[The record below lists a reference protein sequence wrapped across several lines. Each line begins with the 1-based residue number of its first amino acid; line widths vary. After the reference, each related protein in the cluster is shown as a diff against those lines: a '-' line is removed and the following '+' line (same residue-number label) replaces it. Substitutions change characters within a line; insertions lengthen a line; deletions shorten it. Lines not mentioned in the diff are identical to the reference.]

1 LSFFATDEAALKV
14 FQSVAD
20 AIKEEGVEV
29 AFALMGDANQNL
41 IVDLAE
47 RCGVKIVNFRHEQ
60 NAVAAADGYARF
72 SDGKL
77 GVALVT
83 MGPGLTNAATSLAA
97 ARAHRSPVLV
107 LAGAASVG
115 EMQNP
120 QRFDQASFSHLLA
133 GAGAVLE
140 SPKSLKLQL
149 DQAFGHMRRGTGPFV
164 LNLPGNIQNE
174 EAPKGWKYQPGYAG
188 YQATVPAGDALPKA
202 AQILAQARC
211 PGILAGRGALRAR
224 AAGVV
229 SELASY
235 LNAPVAT
242 TLPAK
247 GLCSEYA
254 LWTGVSGGLGE
265 GVALPI
271 FAACDVLL
279 VVGASLN
286 QWTSHAGDLVRDKT
300 VIQIDS
306 DLEAFGRYAH
316 ADLILH
322 GDARAT
328 GQALLDA
335 LRREAGTQRE
345 ENTSLVTSIA
355 KNWQLHRKAIDYETG
370 EDGSI
375 DPRQAV
381 RELDRLLPSDRLVVV
396 GGGHAGYL
404 VCQLLKVR
412 SPFDWNYTIDFGAL
426 GQSLGTAIGAAFA
439 RPNDRV
445 YHLTTDGEFMMN
457 LADFHTA
464 VNYKLPMTVVILND
478 QGFGQER
485 HDLEHKKLPIKYA
498 MQHSP
503 DFAKLAEGFGARGS
517 RFDTPD
523 SLAGLQSA
531 LQRAEDAEGPTVI
544 DIRIN
549 GDYESPVSQEI
560 AKALA

>member
-1 LSFFATDEAALKV
+1 MFDARKKI
-14 FQSVAD
+14 FQCIAD

-41 IVDLAE
+41 IVDMAE
-47 RCGVKIVNFRHEQ
+47 RCGIKIVNFRHEQ
-60 NAVAAADGYARF
+60 NAVAAADGYTRF

-83 MGPGLTNAATSLAA
+83 MGPGLTNTATSLVA

-115 EMQNP
+115 ELQNP
-120 QRFDQASFSHLLA
+120 QRFDQASFSQLLA
-133 GAGAVLE
+133 GSGAVLE
-140 SPKSLKLQL
+140 SPESLGLLL
-149 DQAFGHMRRGTGPFV
+149 DQAFGRVRRASGPFV

-174 EAPKGWKYQPGYAG
+174 DAPKRWKYQPGYAG
-188 YQATVPAGDALPKA
+188 YQAILPATDALANA
-202 AQILAQARC
+202 AKCLAQSRF
-211 PGILAGRGALRAR
+211 PGILAGRGAVHSR
-224 AAGVV
+224 AAVVV
-229 SELASY
+229 SELANH
-235 LNAPVAT
+235 LNAPIAT

-247 GLCSEYA
+247 GFCSQHP

-265 GVALPI
+265 GVALSSL
-271 FAACDVLL
+271 AACDVLL

-286 QWTSHAGDLVRDKT
+286 QWTSHHGDLVHGKT

-306 DLEAFGRYAH
+306 DLEAFGKYAH
-316 ADLILH
+316 ADLMLQ

-328 GQALLDA
+328 VEALLA
-335 LRREAGTQRE
+335 GLRQDAGTARE
-345 ENTSLVTSIA
+345 DSRDLRKQIA
-355 KNWQLHRKAIDYETG
+355 GRWQVHGEPIHYKTG
-370 EDGSI
+370 QDGSI
-375 DPRQAV
+375 DPRQAI
-381 RELDRLLPSDRLVVV
+381 RELDGLLPADRIVVA
-396 GGGHAGYL
+396 GGGHAGFL

-439 RPNDRV
+439 RPGQRIF
-445 YHLTTDGEFMMN
+445 HLTTDGEFMMN

-464 VNYKLPMTVVILND
+464 VNCKLPMTVVILND

-485 HDLEHKKLPIKYA
+485 HDLEHKKLPIGYA
-498 MQHSP
+498 MQASP
-503 DFAKLAEGFGARGS
+503 DFAKLAQGFGAHGF
-517 RFDTPD
+517 RFDSPE
-523 SLAGLQSA
+523 SLSGLQSA
-531 LQRAEDAEGPTVI
+531 LQNAEEIEGPTVI